1 MDEPTLTATTKN
13 TGERVVTINKTIGDN
28 VDLEK
33 GKCFSTIRDGIYAEY
48 KYDRLVNLNNFTIK
62 AFRRRDN
69 STWNPVSRD
78 LHIQFYANDVNI
90 IPCPDIVGPD
100 IVGGRRKRL
109 RTHKRTHHK
118 TKSSAKSQKRSKK
131 SSTRGR

>member
-13 TGERVVTINKTIGDN
+13 TGERVVTINKTNGQPN
-28 VDLEK
+28 VDLEN
-33 GKCFSTIRDGIYAEY
+33 GKCFSIIRDGIYTEY
-48 KYDRLVNLNNFTIK
+48 KYDRLVNLDNCTIK
-62 AFRRRDN
+62 AFRWRDN
-69 STWNPVSRD
+69 STWNPGSRD

-90 IPCPDIVGPD
+90 IPCPD